1 MKPIVRAT
9 NLGKQY
15 TIGTREAAYDT
26 LRDSIGQIVR
36 APLRR
41 FRSGNGKRNV
51 DTIWALKDATFD
63 VKPGEVVGIIGSNG
77 AGKSTLLK
85 VLSRIT
91 EPTTG
96 RVELYGRVA
105 SLLEVGTGFHPE
117 LTGRENIYLNGAILG
132 MKKTEIDSK
141 FDRIVDFSELERFL
155 DTPVKRYS
163 SGMYMRL
170 AFAVAAHLE
179 PEILV
184 VDEVLAVGDAQFQ
197 KKCLGKMS
205 DVATEGRTVLFV
217 SHNMNAVKTLCKR
230 TIWVDEG
237 EIKTVG
243 ETKQVVLDFVRS
255 AAHSLVEQTWEDPSD
270 APGNE
275 RVRIHA
281 ARLRSTGDDGGS
293 EIFINTPFQLE
304 FEFWNYSCD
313 GKVNFTM
320 HLFTLEGAYVFATS
334 SKVGPRQR
342 GLIKEVVKVPANFLN
357 DGIYSVNIQV
367 VEDAVSV
374 YMHSQ
379 IINFEVH
386 DVEHASGLWF
396 GKWPGVVRPRLEW
409 ESQNLIRTESI

>member
-9 NLGKQY
+9 TLGKQY

-26 LRDSIGQIVR
+26 LRESITQAVR
-36 APLRR
+36 APIRR
-41 FRSGNGKRNV
+41 LRSGNGKRTV
-51 DTIWALKDATFD
+51 DTIWALKDANFN
-63 VKPGEVVGIIGSNG
+63 VQPGEVVGIIGRNG

-96 RVELYGRVA
+96 RAELYGRVA

-141 FDRIVDFSELERFL
+141 FDQIVDFSELERFL

-217 SHNMNAVKTLCKR
+217 SHNMSAVKTLCKR

-237 EIKTVG
+237 EIKQIG
-243 ETKQVVLDFVRS
+243 ETRQVVLDFVRS
-255 AAHSLVEQTWEDPSD
+255 ASHSVVEQNWQDPEN

-275 RVRIHA
+275 RIKIHA
-281 ARLRSTGDDGGS
+281 ARLRSLCEDGGAEVS
-293 EIFINTPFQLE
+293 IETPFQLE

-313 GKVNFTM
+313 RKVNFTM
-320 HLFTLEGAYVFATS
+320 HLFTAEGAYVFATS
-334 SKVGPRQR
+334 SKVGPRQH
-342 GLIKEVVKVPANFLN
+342 GLIKEVVKIPPNFLN
-357 DGIYSVNIQV
+357 DGIYTASIQV
-367 VEDAVSV
+367 VEDAASV
-374 YMHSQ
+374 YMHPQ
-379 IINFEVH
+379 ILNFEVH
-386 DVEHASGLWF
+386 DAERAGGYWF
-396 GKWPGVVRPRLEW
+396 GKWPGIVRPRLEW
-409 ESQNLIRTESI
+409 ESQGLIRPEGP